1 MKRTVKLGAL
11 LLGCLL
17 AGPAWS
23 HHAAEGIVSDDIWQ
37 MIDDNLEAVDSPH
50 LDIDFDDVM
59 GSMRVGE
66 GPDGD
71 LYLISGITVYP
82 EDVDDYMAVIE
93 VTLEEAKTMPSGTT
107 SGGNASSAFVEIVDR
122 DDGFVD
128 ILLYE
133 PVGNGNSQV
142 PPVSS
147 TPPGNRS

>member
-1 MKRTVKLGAL
+1 MKSTVMISAL
-11 LLGCLL
+11 LLASLL

-23 HHAAEGIVSDDIWQ
+23 HHAAEGIISDDVWQ

-59 GSMRVGE
+59 GSMRVVE
-66 GPDGD
+66 DDDGD
-71 LYLISGITVYP
+71 MYLVSGITVYP

-93 VTLEEAKTMPSGTT
+93 VTLEEAKTVPSGDT
-107 SGGNASSAFVEIVDR
+107 SSGTASTAFIDIVDR

-133 PVGNGNSQV
+133 PIGNGKSQAV
-142 PPVSS
+142 PVS
-147 TPPGNRS
+147 TPPPGKRG